1 VSRSDDAGIVVPDV
15 SYDPPEKGVRARDRE
30 TEAELVVVD
39 VFARTAAANHVVDG
53 RKTVAD
59 ANPDYDPAA
68 PVAECVYSQAL
79 GVPAEEADLE
89 ALLAT
94 PDFADL
100 RTYHFPID
108 RLDVLDGGQGGGR

>member
-15 SYDPPEKGVRARDRE
+15 SYDPPEKGARARDRE
-30 TEAELVVVD
+30 TEAELVVVN
-39 VFARTAAANHVVDG
+39 VFARTAAANHVIDG

-59 ANPDYDPAA
+59 ANPDYDPSA

-79 GVPAEEADLE
+79 GVPAEEADIE
-89 ALLAT
+89 ALLSG

-100 RTYHFPID
+100 RTYHFPVD
-108 RLDVLDGGQGGGR
+108 RLDGGQGGGR